1 MGGGSCRAPPGMG
14 GLAAARSGGTSAPVA
29 RWTAAVANQAC
40 WTRRSVRSQ
49 ASRGP
54 SSTGQSTP
62 AESRPRR
69 TEGAMHWAEGA
80 RACHPKQGRV
90 FFFFFFFGKKLP
102 GKPKKKKKKKKKK
115 S

>member
-1 MGGGSCRAPPGMG
+1 MG

-40 WTRRSVRSQ
+40 WTRRSVRSHP
-49 ASRGP
+49 SRGP
-54 SSTGQSTP
+54 SSTGRSTP

-80 RACHPKQGRV
+80 RACHPKQRPRV
-90 FFFFFFFGKKLP
+90 FFLFFCGKMKT
-102 GKPKKKKKKKKKK
+102 GKHFKKKKKKKKKK